1 VNKNFKPREQA
12 KHDTQGIAL
21 IATTDAQPP
30 SPPLKRAPS
39 SEKAASNK
47 PASFTAKTEP
57 TLRTHSTTAN
67 DDTTIVIKDG
77 RATTIVKATSALPTN
92 VASIAKVKP
101 NAATSRRITF
111 TGPTCAL
118 EGPDVKQVDR
128 QADGL
133 DQRRHHQERKRNPA
147 RAHDERRRY
156 RPEDDH

>member
-1 VNKNFKPREQA
+1 VNKNFKPRDQA

-67 DDTTIVIKDG
+67 DDTTIAIKDG

-101 NAATSRRITF
+101 NAATGLYVGQCIEVMR
-111 TGPTCAL
+111 L
-118 EGPDVKQVDR
+118 VHDVDWHPLKISAEDSLDIEASGVDR
-128 QADGL
+128 NEDPNRSL
-133 DQRRHHQERKRNPA
+133 EYLRERLGFC
-147 RAHDERRRY
+147 
-156 RPEDDH
+156 